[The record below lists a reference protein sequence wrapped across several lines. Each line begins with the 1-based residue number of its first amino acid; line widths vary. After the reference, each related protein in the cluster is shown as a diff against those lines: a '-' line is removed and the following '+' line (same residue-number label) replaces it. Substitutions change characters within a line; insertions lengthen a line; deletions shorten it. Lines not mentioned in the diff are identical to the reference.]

1 VSPSTI
7 TRWLQ
12 KAGQRAAEF
21 HAAHA
26 TLKEAVEVQ
35 LDELR
40 CQGTGAAKN
49 AWAFSGVE
57 VRSRFWATLT
67 VGNRT
72 LRNTLLF
79 ARQLRTALIGQSDS
93 LLVTSDSFQYYEPV
107 MRRVFGESSLVY
119 VQVKNR
125 YSRRGIL
132 QSDSTLVLGTPAQ
145 YAEAMERSEDSKK
158 PNTAYIERLNLRKR
172 MCCSMLRR
180 RNPAPGRS
188 PQRIQE
194 ALELVRVFYNFVM
207 GHSSLKFG
215 KVKRTPAMQA
225 GIFDRPLTIR
235 EIFMWIP
242 PAGPKWGMRAAS
254 VMARSW

>member
-1 VSPSTI
+1 M
-7 TRWLQ
+7 
-12 KAGQRAAEF
+12 
-21 HAAHA
+21 
-26 TLKEAVEVQ
+26 
-35 LDELR
+35 
-40 CQGTGAAKN
+40 
-49 AWAFSGVE
+49 
-57 VRSRFWATLT
+57 
-67 VGNRT
+67 
-72 LRNTLLF
+72 
-79 ARQLRTALIGQSDS
+79 QSDS
-93 LLVTSDSFQYYEPV
+93 KLILVTPQ
-107 MRRVFGESSLVY
+107 R
-119 VQVKNR
+119 
-125 YSRRGIL
+125 
-132 QSDSTLVLGTPAQ
+132 
-145 YAEAMERSEDSKK
+145 YAEVMERSDDSKK

-215 KVKRTPAMQA
+215 NVKRTPAMQA

-242 PAGPKWGMRAAS
+242 PPGPKWGTRAAS